1 MSFIG
6 LIVNKLKRESLLP
19 GLPPNH
25 CLALALALF
34 LGALWPAAAKA
45 AEPFVVAPVKKA
57 EDLRLLPA
65 TAWPPP
71 ESDSAEM
78 LVKLTYLRGLLDA
91 LQYTEVAPKSAAKAL
106 QDLSGMSLT
115 DLAAAMDAYYLA
127 DPRRRELPPA
137 AVFFRM
143 LAAQRG
149 QKEATALPAP
159 EPRP

>member
-1 MSFIG
+1 MSLIG
-6 LIVNKLKRESLLP
+6 LAVNKLKRESLSA
-19 GLPPNH
+19 GLAP
-25 CLALALALF
+25 ALALVLALT
-34 LGALWPAAAKA
+34 AAWPGTAGA

-91 LQYTEVAPKSAAKAL
+91 LQYVEVAPKSAAKTL

-115 DLAAAMDAYYLA
+115 DLAAALDAYYLA

-149 QKEATALPAP
+149 QKEASPLPAP